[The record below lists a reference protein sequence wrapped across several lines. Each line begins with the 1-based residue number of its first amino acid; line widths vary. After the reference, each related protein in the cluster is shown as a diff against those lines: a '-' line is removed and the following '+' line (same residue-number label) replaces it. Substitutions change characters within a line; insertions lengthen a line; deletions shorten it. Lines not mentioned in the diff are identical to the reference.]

1 VLRSET
7 RKTVAAVV
15 VALGLFA
22 IVFVAL
28 GRAANFRKLVHAASH
43 ANQWW
48 FPLCL
53 AGELL
58 AYVGYVLA
66 YRDVARADGGLCLRL
81 WSIVRVVVI
90 GFGAFFAGASVGGLA
105 VDYWALREA
114 GATQHES
121 TRRVLALNT
130 LEWAALA
137 VAACV
142 CSVLVLLGVGSGAP
156 PALTLAWLAVVPA
169 CIAAAV
175 WTSQPSRVERL
186 ASVPDPAAAA
196 GKLAH
201 FRHLLRSAF
210 ADAIG
215 GVALVRHIIAHA
227 HRYPAAVIGYPVY
240 WFGDVLTLYA
250 ALRAFGAHIDPASLV
265 LGYATGYVATGI
277 PLPLGGAG
285 GVDASLALSLT
296 LVGVPLAPAVLGTLV
311 YRGFSF
317 WLPIVPALAF
327 LPTLRDLKA
336 DIEHAD
342 RVARDRDSER
352 PRVARQV

>member
-1 VLRSET
+1 SET

-53 AGELL
+53 
-58 AYVGYVLA
+58 
-66 YRDVARADGGLCLRL
+66 
-81 WSIVRVVVI
+81 
-90 GFGAFFAGASVGGLA
+90 AGASVGGLA

-186 ASVPDPAAAA
+186 ASVPDLAGAA

-215 GVALVRHIIAHA
+215 G
-227 HRYPAAVIGYPVY
+227 
-240 WFGDVLTLYA
+240 
-250 ALRAFGAHIDPASLV
+250 
-265 LGYATGYVATGI
+265 
-277 PLPLGGAG
+277 
-285 GVDASLALSLT
+285 
-296 LVGVPLAPAVLGTLV
+296 
-311 YRGFSF
+311 
-317 WLPIVPALAF
+317 
-327 LPTLRDLKA
+327 
-336 DIEHAD
+336 
-342 RVARDRDSER
+342 
-352 PRVARQV
+352 